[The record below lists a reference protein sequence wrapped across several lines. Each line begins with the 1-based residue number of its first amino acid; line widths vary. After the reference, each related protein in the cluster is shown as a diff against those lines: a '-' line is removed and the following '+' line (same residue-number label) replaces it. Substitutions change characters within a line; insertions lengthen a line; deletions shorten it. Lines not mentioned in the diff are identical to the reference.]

1 MKFHRI
7 PGEYAILPRILSVS
21 FFAHSPIRLL
31 LIVAL
36 AGCGMLNPASALA
49 WGPEG
54 HFQVG
59 TIALQ
64 TVDEQAASRVWE
76 LLGTRD
82 PSALGEACNW
92 PDAVRETPE
101 WEWSAPQHFVNIP
114 RSASQ
119 YERERD
125 CPDGLCVTESIKKYA
140 GQLTMAGLS
149 DEARWQAFAW
159 LCHLVGDLHQPL
171 HAGYLDDR
179 GGNNIQISY
188 QGEQDN
194 LHQFWDRMVIR
205 ERFNDH
211 QDPHRPNSDQSAFVA
226 GNIWDPAETNGWTS
240 ESHALVEQTCYPPD
254 EVIQSDFADRSWLLI
269 QEQWLKAGKRL
280 ARILNATLGTGEV
293 VLDRDP

>member
-1 MKFHRI
+1 M
-7 PGEYAILPRILSVS
+7 PRIMSVS
-21 FFAHSPIRLL
+21 FFAQSPIRLL

-36 AGCGMLNPASALA
+36 TSCGVLNPSPAMA

-54 HFQVG
+54 HFQIG
-59 TIALQ
+59 TMALQ
-64 TVDEQAASRVWE
+64 AVDKQAAARVWE
-76 LLGTRD
+76 LLGTSD
-82 PSALGEACNW
+82 PAALDEACSW
-92 PDAVRETPE
+92 PDTVRKTPE

-114 RSASQ
+114 RTASR

-140 GQLTMAGLS
+140 GQLAMPGLS
-149 DEARWQAFAW
+149 HEARWQAFAW

-205 ERFNDH
+205 ERFNNHHDR
-211 QDPHRPNSDQSAFVA
+211 HRPSSDKSTFDA
-226 GNIWDPAETNGWTS
+226 GDIWDPAETNDWTS
-240 ESHALVEQTCYPPD
+240 ESHALVKQACYPPD
-254 EVIQSDFADRSWLLI
+254 EVIQSDFADQSWLLI
-269 QEQWLKAGKRL
+269 QEQWLKAGRRL
-280 ARILNATLGTGEV
+280 ARILNATLGNAQENGNI
-293 VLDRDP
+293 VLKRDP